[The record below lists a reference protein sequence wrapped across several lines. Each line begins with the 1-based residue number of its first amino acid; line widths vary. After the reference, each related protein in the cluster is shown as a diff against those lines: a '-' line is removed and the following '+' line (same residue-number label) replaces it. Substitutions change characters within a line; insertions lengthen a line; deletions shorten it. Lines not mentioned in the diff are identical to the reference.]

1 MSGYA
6 VVADAASGE
15 AKACSEWKDA
25 RKKNSLDGCRKMIWF
40 ADGIVR
46 DALADVRFHIAKT
59 M

>member
-6 VVADAASGE
+6 VVADAAAGE
-15 AKACSEWKDA
+15 AKAC
-25 RKKNSLDGCRKMIWF
+25 RNKKNSLDGCRKMIWF